1 MTESAT
7 PESATPESATTAT
20 AVAVPASPSAGDA
33 DPFAAEHLA
42 HPDPLHR
49 RLREAGPVVR
59 LTRYD
64 VHALARYQ
72 EVRAALTDWQTF
84 QSGAG
89 VGLANFRHEK
99 PWRPPS
105 LLLEADPPHHDAPRR
120 VLSEILAPLALRR
133 LRETWQ
139 AVAEE
144 LVETVLAER
153 GREFDAFDALA
164 KAFPLRVFPDAVGL
178 GPHGRE
184 NLLPYGNMAFNAFG
198 PRNALVE
205 ADAHRV
211 GALSAWVNAQ
221 CAREAL
227 SEDGFGARI
236 WAAADRGDLTP
247 AQAPLV
253 VRSLLTAGV
262 DTTVHGLAA
271 ALYAFATHP
280 QEWQRLRA
288 RPELARVAFDEAVR
302 WQSPVQTFFRTA
314 TTDVDIAGTRIPEG
328 GKILMFLGAANRDPD
343 RWSDPDRFDLTR
355 DPSGHVGF
363 GMGIHQCVGQHV
375 ARLEAEALLTA
386 LARRVGHLELAGEPR
401 RHLNNTLR
409 SWAALPV
416 RVRPAA

>member
-1 MTESAT
+1 MTE
-7 PESATPESATTAT
+7 TA
-20 AVAVPASPSAGDA
+20 AVPASPPISDA
-33 DPFAAEHLA
+33 DPFAAEHLE
-42 HPDPLHR
+42 HPEPLHR
-49 RLREAGPVVR
+49 QLRQAGPVVR
-59 LTRYD
+59 LSRYG
-64 VHALARYQ
+64 VHALTRYQ
-72 EVRAALTDWQTF
+72 EVYAALVDWQTF

-89 VGLANFRHEK
+89 VGLANFRHER

-120 VLSEILAPLALRR
+120 VLRDVLAPLSLRR

-144 LVETVLAER
+144 LVATVLAEQ
-153 GREFDAFDALA
+153 GREFDAFEVLA
-164 KAFPLRVFPDAVGL
+164 AAFPLRVFPDAVGL
-178 GPHGRE
+178 GSHGRE

-211 GALSAWVNAQ
+211 GALSDWVNAQ

-236 WAAADRGDLTP
+236 WAAADRGDLTL

-253 VRSLLTAGV
+253 VRSLLTAGI

-280 QEWQRLRA
+280 QEWQRLRE

-314 TTDVDIAGTRIPEG
+314 TTDVDIAGTRISAG
-328 GKILMFLGAANRDPD
+328 GKILMFLGSANRDPD
-343 RWSDPDRFDLTR
+343 RWADPDRFDLTR

-386 LARRVGHLELAGEPR
+386 LARRVGQLALAGEPR

-409 SWAALPV
+409 SWSSLPV
-416 RVRPAA
+416 RVLPAG

>member
-1 MTESAT
+1 MTETLHTSVT
-7 PESATPESATTAT
+7 P
-20 AVAVPASPSAGDA
+20 PASNV
-33 DPFAAEHLA
+33 DPFAPEHLE
-42 HPDPLHR
+42 HPEPLHQA
-49 RLREAGPVVR
+49 LREAGPVVH

-64 VHALARYQ
+64 VHALACYE
-72 EVRAALTDWQTF
+72 EVHAALVDWQTF
-84 QSGAG
+84 QSAAG

-120 VLSEILAPLALRR
+120 VLREILAPPALRR
-133 LRETWQ
+133 LGERWQ
-139 AVAEE
+139 TTAEE
-144 LVETVLAER
+144 LVDAVLAGE
-153 GREFDAFDALA
+153 GTHFDAFDRLA

-178 GPHGRE
+178 GPEGRD
-184 NLLPYGNMAFNAFG
+184 NLLPYGSMAFNAFG
-198 PRNALVE
+198 PRNDLVK
-205 ADAHRV
+205 ADAPRM
-211 GALSAWVNAQ
+211 AELSAWVGAQ

-227 SEDGFGARI
+227 DEEGFGAAI

-247 AQAPLV
+247 EQAPLV

-271 ALYAFATHP
+271 TLYAFATHP
-280 QEWQRLRA
+280 DQWQRLRE

-302 WQSPVQTFFRTA
+302 WQSPVQTFFRTV
-314 TTDVDIAGTRIPEG
+314 TTDVSVAGTVIPEG
-328 GKILMFLGAANRDPD
+328 GKILMFLGAANRDPA
-343 RWSDPDRFDLTR
+343 RWDAPDRFDLTR

-375 ARLEAEALLTA
+375 ARMEAEALLTA
-386 LARRVGHLELAGEPR
+386 LARRVEHIELAGEPR

-416 RVRPAA
+416 RIQPVQ